1 MGKVMSNQSV
11 LLDLPPLMAAVDQM
25 PLQLQSGENL
35 LTAIRQM
42 DLSPHGKYVL
52 VMAGGVFQGI
62 FTDRDVVRAIAI
74 GQDLQ
79 ETILADVLPL
89 QPITLTMDEDQ
100 TILSALAVL
109 YRHQLVYLPVLNQ
122 AGEVLGV
129 VTQTTLLQTL
139 NRIEERTAAV
149 ALSNVQLEQEIA
161 ERRRVE
167 ASLHEAT
174 DRYRSIMAA
183 LDTGIVFQNAAGDIL
198 ACNPSAAN
206 ILGMTMEEVLD
217 TSSYSPRW
225 QSIHENGSPFPGI
238 EHPSMLSFRT
248 GLSYRD
254 VVMGLVQPDE
264 SVLWISINSRPLC
277 REDESSPYA
286 VVASF
291 TDITDKKKRE
301 QQVLRAQRLEIL
313 GTLAS
318 GIAHDMNNIFTP
330 ILAASQLLPLAIPNL
345 DRRSRRLVEMLE
357 ESAHRGSDLV
367 QQILSFAQGT
377 TGQHRSVEIIPLLTA
392 VLNIARQT
400 FPGSIEVIEDF
411 IDQPLRLVMADH
423 TQIHQVLMN
432 LLVNARDAM
441 PKGGEL
447 RISAQNLELDANASQ
462 VHPDAHNGS
471 YVSVTISD
479 SGTGISPENLAKI
492 FDPFFTTKGVDRG
505 TGLGLST
512 AVGILKNHGGFL
524 LVNSEIGKGTEFQVC
539 IPCEIE
545 LEPEH

>member
-1 MGKVMSNQSV
+1 MSNQSL

-25 PLQLQSGENL
+25 PLQLPSGVNL

-42 DLSPHGKYVL
+42 DLSPQGKYIL
-52 VMAGGVFQGI
+52 VMDGGVFQGI
-62 FTDRDVVRAIAI
+62 FTDRDAVRAVAI

-79 ETILADVLPL
+79 ATVLADVLPI
-89 QPITLTMDEDQ
+89 QPITLTLNEDQ
-100 TILSALAVL
+100 TILSALAIL

-122 AGEVLGV
+122 AGDVLGV

-139 NRIEERTAAV
+139 TRIEERTAAI
-149 ALSNVQLEQEIA
+149 ALSNMQLEQEIA
-161 ERRRVE
+161 ERRKVE
-167 ASLHEAT
+167 ASLQEAT

-198 ACNPSAAN
+198 ACNPSAAS
-206 ILGMTMEEVLD
+206 ILGMTVAEILD
-217 TSSYSPRW
+217 TSSYIPRW
-225 QSIHENGSPFPGI
+225 RSIHENGSPFLSV
-238 EHPSMLSFRT
+238 EHPSMQSFRT

-254 VVMGLVQPDE
+254 VVMGLVQSDE
-264 SVLWISINSRPLC
+264 SVIWISINSRPLVH
-277 REDESSPYA
+277 EGETNPYA

-291 TDITDKKKRE
+291 TDITDKKKHE
-301 QQVLRAQRLEIL
+301 QQMLRAQRLEIL

-345 DRRSRRLVEMLE
+345 DRRSRRLIEMLE

-377 TGQHRSVEIIPLLTA
+377 ASQHRSVEIIPLLTA

-400 FPGSIEVIEDF
+400 FPSSIEVIEDF
-411 IDQPLRLVMADH
+411 VNQPLRLVMADH
-423 TQIHQVLMN
+423 TQVHQVLMN

-441 PKGGEL
+441 PSGGTL
-447 RISAQNLELDANASQ
+447 RISAHNLDLDANTSQ
-462 VHPDAHNGS
+462 IHPDARNGS
-471 YVSVTISD
+471 YVSITIRD
-479 SGTGISPENLAKI
+479 TGTGISPENLEKI

-524 LVNSEIGKGTEFQVC
+524 LVNSAMGKGTEFQVC
-539 IPCEIE
+539 LPCEIE
-545 LEPEH
+545 MEHEN